1 MTTEEPQETFGDRIR
16 EQWGRMAFGAVVA
29 GLAFGFVLN
38 RIGQARAATLVLAAT
53 CGVLITLPV
62 INVIMVMV
70 EEIRRRDWAFV
81 ALAVGV
87 LGLIGYTIATRL

>member
-1 MTTEEPQETFGDRIR
+1 MTTEAPRETLGDRIR
-16 EQWGRMAFGAVVA
+16 EQWGRMAFGGVVA
-29 GLAFGFVLN
+29 GLAFGFALN

-53 CGVLITLPV
+53 CGVLITLPI
-62 INVIMVMV
+62 INVIMVLV
-70 EEIRRRDWAFV
+70 EEIRRRDWTFV